1 MYGQEEAMNEFIKYN
16 YHAHTWRCQHA
27 YGTEREY
34 IEAAI
39 EMGIKRFGFSDHIPS
54 PAREGYVSRIRMRMD
69 QAMEYRDCI
78 RALQKEYADRI
89 EILVGF
95 EAEYVPKYF
104 KEQMR
109 MFDNLGFDYLI
120 MGQHFI
126 EPEEDGVYTG
136 SPTEDE
142 SRMKLYVDSVIEGI
156 RTGRFLYIAH
166 PDIMNYRG
174 LGSVYEWEMSRLC
187 EVAKEEQVPL
197 EINLL
202 GIQENKI
209 YPRERFW
216 KIAAETGNDVVLGLD
231 AHCVEQVQMTDAY
244 RRGVELADKYGLH
257 LIDGSSLKVRKGSK

>member
-1 MYGQEEAMNEFIKYN
+1 MYGQEDAMNDFIRYN

-27 YGTEREY
+27 SGTEREY

-39 EMGIKRFGFSDHIPS
+39 EMGIQRFGFSDHIPS
-54 PAREGYVSRIRMRMD
+54 PAKEGYVSRIRMRMD

-78 RALQKEYADRI
+78 RALQKEYADQI

-95 EAEYVPKYF
+95 EAEYVPQYF
-104 KEQMR
+104 PEQMR

-136 SPTEDE
+136 SPTEDDV
-142 SRMKLYVDSVIEGI
+142 RLTRYVDLVIEGI

-187 EVAKEEQVPL
+187 RAAKEEGIPL

-202 GIQENKI
+202 GVKEHKV

-216 KIAAETGNDVVLGLD
+216 KIAAETGNDAVLGLD
-231 AHCVEQVQMTDAY
+231 AHSIDQVKMVDVY
-244 RRGVELADKYGLH
+244 RRGVELAEEYGLH